1 VGILYFNANT
11 VLIKQYVNL
20 EAIRVQKV
28 GFWIWSSL
36 QTRDDMRGR
45 MSEFVLERATVL
57 R

>member
-1 VGILYFNANT
+1 MGILYFNANT

-36 QTRDDMRGR
+36 QTRGDMRGR
-45 MSEFVLERATVL
+45 MSEFVLERAIVL

>member
-1 VGILYFNANT
+1 MGILYFNANT

-36 QTRDDMRGR
+36 QTRGDMRGR